1 MPTSEMDDTK
11 YYKALQNICLK
22 KKYDSPFKIE
32 IKLYVI

>member
-1 MPTSEMDDTK
+1 MDDTK

-22 KKYDSPFKIE
+22 KKIYDSPFKIE

>member
-1 MPTSEMDDTK
+1 MDDTK

-22 KKYDSPFKIE
+22 KNKYDSPFKIE